1 MSRTAFSTSSRKDH
15 PAVVLLG
22 IAYAAGKMVSGLV
35 SSLLEGVGFN
45 SVLARL
51 GLGQESPEGK
61 WTPSAVVGSVVLLAI
76 LFFAT
81 LEASRLLGFEVVATL
96 VSEFIVFAGHILAGL
111 VIFAVGLAL
120 ANAVSGAL
128 TATGTTQSNFLGI
141 AAKVAIIVLAGAM
154 ALRQMGLA
162 NEIINIAFG
171 LLLGAV
177 AIAVAIAFGIGGRDI
192 AAAELEK
199 WVRSLKSKQE

>member
-1 MSRTAFSTSSRKDH
+1 
-15 PAVVLLG
+15 
-22 IAYAAGKMVSGLV
+22 MVSGLV

-51 GLGQESPEGK
+51 GLGQEALEGK

-128 TATGTTQSNFLGI
+128 TA
-141 AAKVAIIVLAGAM
+141 IV
-154 ALRQMGLA
+154 
-162 NEIINIAFG
+162 
-171 LLLGAV
+171 
-177 AIAVAIAFGIGGRDI
+177 
-192 AAAELEK
+192 
-199 WVRSLKSKQE
+199 